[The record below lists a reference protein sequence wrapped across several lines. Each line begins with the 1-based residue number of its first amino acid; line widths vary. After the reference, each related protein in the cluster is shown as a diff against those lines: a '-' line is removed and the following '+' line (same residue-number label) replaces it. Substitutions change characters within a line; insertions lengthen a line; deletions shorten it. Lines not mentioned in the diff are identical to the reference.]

1 MCSDGDLMG
10 KVARTAMAGGGTQPR
25 RHPTHLLA
33 HEKSRRYMSTLIIT
47 EDMHVRKK
55 VSFMNS
61 DAVVVLP
68 AARDRWT
75 NSSKC

>member
-1 MCSDGDLMG
+1 
-10 KVARTAMAGGGTQPR
+10 
-25 RHPTHLLA
+25 
-33 HEKSRRYMSTLIIT
+33 MSTLIIT